1 MVYYLK
7 NTFITTFNNVI
18 RIHAEIAD
26 YLCGSLK
33 KFNYILII
41 RKLFVVLATI
51 GLWSAYFFQP
61 VWMVS
66 KISYIQI
73 HSETTESVESDFADE
88 EESFELPE
96 ASWNEEDPVFYARI
110 SFVFNYTF
118 LKFEPQLHKI
128 QLSTFRSSLIEPP
141 AGC

>member
-1 MVYYLK
+1 M
-7 NTFITTFNNVI
+7 
-18 RIHAEIAD
+18 D
-26 YLCGSLK
+26 CG
-33 KFNYILII
+33 
-41 RKLFVVLATI
+41 R
-51 GLWSAYFFQP
+51 P
-61 VWMVS
+61 
-66 KISYIQI
+66 ISYVQI